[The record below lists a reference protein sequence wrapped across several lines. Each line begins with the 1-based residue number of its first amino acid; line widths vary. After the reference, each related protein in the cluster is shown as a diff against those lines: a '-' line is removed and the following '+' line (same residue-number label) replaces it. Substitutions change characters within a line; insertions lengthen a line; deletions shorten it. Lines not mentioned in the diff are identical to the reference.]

1 MDEKERISLI
11 RKGNEY
17 FNQGKVKEAIELFVK
32 TGYKDGLHRIGDYYY
47 YDKKLP
53 LIALKFYRMS
63 GSTKKIDEIMERMVF
78 ALSKWLGKDKVKQ
91 ASYTIKLPP
100 LKVSPKLKMLA
111 HEILEKNQSQELQNK
126 EEK

>member
-1 MDEKERISLI
+1 MDEKERITLI

-17 FNQGKVKEAIELFVK
+17 FNQGKIKEAIEVFVK
-32 TGYKDGLHRIGDYYY
+32 TGYKDGLQRVGDYYY

-63 GSTKKIDEIMERMVF
+63 GSQKKIDEIMERMVF
-78 ALSKWLGKDKVKQ
+78 ALGKWLGKDKVKET
-91 ASYTIKLPP
+91 SYKVKLPP

-111 HEILEKNQSQELQNK
+111 QEILEKYQNQEMQNK

>member
-1 MDEKERISLI
+1 MDEKERIALI

-17 FNQGKVKEAIELFVK
+17 FNQGKIKEAIEVFVK
-32 TGYKDGLHRIGDYYY
+32 TGYKDGLQRVGDYYY

-63 GSTKKIDEIMERMVF
+63 GSQKKIDEIMERMVF
-78 ALSKWLGKDKVKQ
+78 ALGKWLGKDKVKET
-91 ASYTIKLPP
+91 SYKVKLPP

-111 HEILEKNQSQELQNK
+111 REILEK
-126 EEK
+126 

>member
-1 MDEKERISLI
+1 MDNKDRVALI
-11 RKGNEY
+11 RKGNEL
-17 FNQGKVKEAIELFVK
+17 FNAGMIKEAIEIFVK

-63 GSTKKIDEIMERMVF
+63 GSKKKVDEIMERMIF
-78 ALSKWLGKDKVKQ
+78 ALGKWLGNDAVKDNPYRV
-91 ASYTIKLPP
+91 KLPP

-111 HEILEKNQSQELQNK
+111 QEILEKHKEQ

>member
-1 MDEKERISLI
+1 MDEKERIALI

-17 FNQGKVKEAIELFVK
+17 FNQGKIKEAIEVFFK

-63 GSTKKIDEIMERMVF
+63 GSTKKINEIMERMVF
-78 ALSKWLGKDKVKQ
+78 ALSKWLGNDSIKDSRYKV
-91 ASYTIKLPP
+91 KLPP

-111 HEILEKNQSQELQNK
+111 MEILEKQK
-126 EEK
+126 EEQK